1 MNLPKLN
8 IVTAIAGDKGTGK
21 TWYVKESLKK
31 VLDDRPVKV
40 LIIINYDNT
49 VWHYL
54 ENNEE
59 VKFLPPEQLTP
70 IPIIDKDDIPYWCMN
85 QIHQDN
91 RIMRTNDRNVLET
104 LRIIESYASNIT
116 ILIEEAGK
124 YFEDGRLPTYMN
136 DLLQDSKGKNVD
148 TVMAFHYIFE
158 IPKKVAMKLDY
169 LCIKK
174 TGDNYNDV
182 KNKVKNPKLKRAMEL
197 VEASQNRFIHTVLD
211 VGPG

>member
-1 MNLPKLN
+1 MSLPNLN
-8 IVTAIAGDKGTGK
+8 IVTAIAGTKGTGK

-31 VLDDRPVKV
+31 VLNDRPVKV

-91 RIMRTNDRNVLET
+91 RIMRTNDRQVLET

-124 YFEDGRLPTYMN
+124 HFEDGRLPTYMN

-148 TVMAFHYIFE
+148 TVMAFHYLFE
-158 IPKKVAMKLDY
+158 IPKKVANKLDF

-182 KNKVKNPKLKRAMEL
+182 KHKVKNPKLKRAMEL
-197 VEASQNRFIHTVLD
+197 VEASQNKFIYALLD